1 MSTDKEKLD
10 ALMAADKKLMDDL
23 NAFNQKYAQYM
34 KCNVTNPPTGCT
46 NADKDIQ
53 PLTDSQN
60 LVNADILALKDKINS
75 SSLIKTSNYN
85 SNNYDID
92 AKYSDV
98 TRLRSDL
105 DNKIRELY
113 NLEGTTSREMNLQ
126 YDSAMYSGILFTIL
140 ATIMLYYTFTK
151 L

>member
-1 MSTDKEKLD
+1 MSTDQQTLN

-23 NAFNQKYAQYM
+23 NTFNQKYAQYV
-34 KCNVTNPPTGCT
+34 KCNGANPPLCT
-46 NADKDIQ
+46 EADKNIQTLKDAQTKVNNDITE
-53 PLTDSQN
+53 LQN
-60 LVNADILALKDKINS
+60 LIKN
-75 SSLIKTSNYN
+75 SSLIKASEYTSNN
-85 SNNYDID
+85 SKLD
-92 AKYSDV
+92 ATYSDV

-140 ATIMLYYTFTK
+140 ATIMLYYTFTH